1 MRVLDLQSDASHNR
15 SVLTLAGDADS
26 LFRGDPRAGR
36 RLRQPRSTFEPSAES
51 IPAWARWT
59 WFPSFPSKAPPSPTA
74 SSLARRVGE
83 AIAKAHNIP
92 VFLYEDA
99 ASAPHRKGL
108 EDIRRG
114 QFEGLAAKLKDPLWQ
129 PDFGPSEPHPS
140 FGAVVVGARM
150 PLIAFNVNLNTDDVE
165 VAKKI
170 AKGIRHSTG
179 GYRFVKA
186 MGLIVDING
195 KKVAQV
201 SMNMTDFTKTPLF
214 RVMETIRNEAA
225 RYGVA
230 IAGSEIVGLVPA
242 QAPRRFRGALPSAH
256 GVLVEA
262 RCWRRGCGRS
272 SGSTKQLHSDRY
284 QPSRGRREG
293 GPYPASGS
301 ESLAFFGA
309 MRPRAF
315 IFL

>member
-1 MRVLDLQSDASHNR
+1 MMIECVPNFSEGARPEVIESIVSKVRAESGVRVLDLQSDASHNR
-15 SVLTLAGDADS
+15 SVLTLAGDPESLLRGVLALVGACLSTIDLRTHRGEHPRLGAVDVVPFIPLEGATIADCV
-26 LFRGDPRAGR
+26 
-36 RLRQPRSTFEPSAES
+36 
-51 IPAWARWT
+51 
-59 WFPSFPSKAPPSPTA
+59 
-74 SSLARRVGE
+74 SLARRAGE
-83 AIAKAHNIP
+83 ALARAHNIP

-114 QFEGLAAKLKDPLWQ
+114 QFEGLATKLKDPLWA

-140 FGAVVVGARM
+140 FGAIVVGARM
-150 PLIAFNVNLNTDDVE
+150 PLIAFNVNLATDDVE

-170 AKGIRHSTG
+170 ARGIRHSTG

-195 KKVAQV
+195 RKVAQV

-214 RVMETIRNEAA
+214 RVVETIRSEAA

-242 QAPRRFRGALPSAH
+242 QALVDAAEHYLQLTGFSSSQ
-256 GVLVEA
+256 VLET
-262 RCWRRGCGRS
+262 RLR
-272 SGSTKQLHSDRY
+272 T
-284 QPSRGRREG
+284 E
-293 GPYPASGS
+293 
-301 ESLAFFGA
+301 
-309 MRPRAF
+309 
-315 IFL
+315 

>member
-1 MRVLDLQSDASHNR
+1 MLIECVPNFSEGARPDIVEAIVAKVRAESSARVLDLQSDASHNR
-15 SVLTLAGDADS
+15 SVLTLAGDPDS
-26 LFRGDPRAGR
+26 LFKAVLALVGACLTVIDLRTHRGEHPRMGAVDV
-36 RLRQPRSTFEPSAES
+36 
-51 IPAWARWT
+51 IPFIPLEGATIKDCVA
-59 WFPSFPSKAPPSPTA
+59 
-74 SSLARRVGE
+74 LAHRVGE
-83 AIAKAHNIP
+83 AIAKAHNVP

-114 QFEGLAAKLKDPLWQ
+114 QFEGLAAKLKDPQWQ

-170 AKGIRHSTG
+170 AKGVRHSTG

-195 KKVAQV
+195 RKVAQV

-230 IAGSEIVGLVPA
+230 ISGSEIVGLVPTQALIDSAEHYLQLTGFSNA
-242 QAPRRFRGALPSAH
+242 Q
-256 GVLVEA
+256 VLET
-262 RCWRRGCGRS
+262 RLRS
-272 SGSTKQLHSDRY
+272 
-284 QPSRGRREG
+284 E
-293 GPYPASGS
+293 
-301 ESLAFFGA
+301 
-309 MRPRAF
+309 
-315 IFL
+315 

>member
-1 MRVLDLQSDASHNR
+1 MLIECVPNFSEGARPDIVEAIVAKVRALGSARILDLQSDASHNR
-15 SVLTLAGDADS
+15 SVLTLAGDPDS
-26 LFRGDPRAGR
+26 LSRAVLALVSACLPAIDLRTHRGEHPRMGAVDV
-36 RLRQPRSTFEPSAES
+36 
-51 IPAWARWT
+51 IPFIPLEGAAI
-59 WFPSFPSKAPPSPTA
+59 KDCVA
-74 SSLARRVGE
+74 LARRVGE
-83 AIAKAHNIP
+83 AIATAHGIP

-114 QFEGLAAKLKDPLWQ
+114 QFEGLAAKLKDPQWQ

-165 VAKKI
+165 IAKRI
-170 AKGIRHSTG
+170 AKGIRQSTG

-195 KKVAQV
+195 RKVAQV

-230 IAGSEIVGLVPA
+230 ISGSEIVGLVPA
-242 QAPRRFRGALPSAH
+242 QALLDSAEHYLQLTGFSNAQVLETRLRG
-256 GVLVEA
+256 E
-262 RCWRRGCGRS
+262 
-272 SGSTKQLHSDRY
+272 
-284 QPSRGRREG
+284 
-293 GPYPASGS
+293 
-301 ESLAFFGA
+301 
-309 MRPRAF
+309 
-315 IFL
+315 

>member
-1 MRVLDLQSDASHNR
+1 MVEAIVAKVRAESSARILDLQSDASHNR
-15 SVLTLAGDADS
+15 SVLTLAGDPDS
-26 LFRGDPRAGR
+26 LSRAILALVSACLPRIDLRSHRGEHPRMGAVDV
-36 RLRQPRSTFEPSAES
+36 
-51 IPAWARWT
+51 IPFIPLEGATISDCVA
-59 WFPSFPSKAPPSPTA
+59 
-74 SSLARRVGE
+74 LARRVGE
-83 AIAKAHNIP
+83 AIARAHNIP

-114 QFEGLAAKLKDPLWQ
+114 QFEGLAAKLQDPLWK

-165 VAKKI
+165 IAKKI

-186 MGLIVDING
+186 MGIAVDIG
-195 KKVAQV
+195 GRKVAQV

-214 RVMETIRNEAA
+214 RVIETIRAEAA

-242 QAPRRFRGALPSAH
+242 QALIDSAEH
-256 GVLVEA
+256 YLQLTGFSSSQVLET
-262 RCWRRGCGRS
+262 RLRS
-272 SGSTKQLHSDRY
+272 
-284 QPSRGRREG
+284 E
-293 GPYPASGS
+293 
-301 ESLAFFGA
+301 
-309 MRPRAF
+309 
-315 IFL
+315 

>member
-1 MRVLDLQSDASHNR
+1 MLIECVPNFSEGERPDVVEAIVAKVRAESPARILDLQSDASHNR
-15 SVLTLAGDADS
+15 SVLTLAGDPDS
-26 LFRGDPRAGR
+26 LSRAIQALITACLPVIDLRSHRGEHPRMGAVDVV
-36 RLRQPRSTFEPSAES
+36 PF
-51 IPAWARWT
+51 IPLEGATIKDCVA
-59 WFPSFPSKAPPSPTA
+59 
-74 SSLARRVGE
+74 LARKVGE
-83 AIAKAHNIP
+83 AIATAHGIP

-99 ASAPHRKGL
+99 ATAPHRKGL

-114 QFEGLAAKLKDPLWQ
+114 QFEGLAAKLLDPLWQ

-186 MGLIVDING
+186 MGLIVEVNG
-195 KKVAQV
+195 RKVAQV

-214 RVMETIRNEAA
+214 RVVETIRNEAA

-242 QAPRRFRGALPSAH
+242 QALLDSAEHYLQLTGFRAAQ
-256 GVLVEA
+256 VLET
-262 RCWRRGCGRS
+262 RLRG
-272 SGSTKQLHSDRY
+272 
-284 QPSRGRREG
+284 E
-293 GPYPASGS
+293 
-301 ESLAFFGA
+301 
-309 MRPRAF
+309 
-315 IFL
+315 